1 ITLSRASSI
10 LSSVNLASS
19 NSTSATLSDL
29 TPGTYLIAASYSG
42 DSHFTAAT
50 ATMQQV
56 VVIPPFGPPP
66 KLNAIS
72 TGGPVAVSWIGTRD
86 VDHYEVWR
94 NNGAGWNPI
103 STAPQAEYSDSTVGA
118 NLAYLYRVRGFT
130 AGGLPS
136 DFSPVDAAITFVF
149 MDNAI
154 IPGVTPIRLAHL
166 TELRSAVNSLRN
178 VYFLGSFGWAES
190 SPTMV
195 SASQWIELRDAVNA
209 TRNAI
214 GQAPLAYTDP
224 ALSSGATIRAVHVEE
239 LRAGIR

>member
-1 ITLSRASSI
+1 
-10 LSSVNLASS
+10 
-19 NSTSATLSDL
+19 
-29 TPGTYLIAASYSG
+29 
-42 DSHFTAAT
+42 
-50 ATMQQV
+50 
-56 VVIPPFGPPP
+56 
-66 KLNAIS
+66 
-72 TGGPVAVSWIGTRD
+72 
-86 VDHYEVWR
+86 
-94 NNGAGWNPI
+94 
-103 STAPQAEYSDSTVGA
+103 
-118 NLAYLYRVRGFT
+118 
-130 AGGLPS
+130 
-136 DFSPVDAAITFVF
+136 

>member
-1 ITLSRASSI
+1 
-10 LSSVNLASS
+10 
-19 NSTSATLSDL
+19 
-29 TPGTYLIAASYSG
+29 
-42 DSHFTAAT
+42 
-50 ATMQQV
+50 
-56 VVIPPFGPPP
+56 
-66 KLNAIS
+66 
-72 TGGPVAVSWIGTRD
+72 VAVSWIGTRD

-149 MDNAI
+149 MDNTI
-154 IPGVTPIRLAHL
+154 MPGVTPIRLTHL

-190 SPTMV
+190 SPAMV
-195 SASQWIELRDAVNA
+195 RASQWIELRDAVNA

-214 GQAPLAYTDP
+214 GQPPLAYTDP
-224 ALSSGATIRAVHVEE
+224 ALSSGVTIRAVLVEE